1 MNSVSTI
8 VFWSAASNLEGN
20 ITYYLHVEEEDRVVT
35 SKELNHIMDMAEFN
49 DIPII
54 SLN

>member
-8 VFWSAASNLEGN
+8 VFWSAASNPKGE
-20 ITYYLHVEEEDRVVT
+20 IQYHLHVEEEDKIVT
-35 SKELNHIMDMAEFN
+35 PKELNHIMDMAEFN